1 MNTLLFQ
8 GSDHRLECV
17 LVSGGT
23 GFFGKAL
30 LRFWSGQVG
39 SAYRPKRAIFLSR
52 SPAQFLSDHPEFS
65 ELSWI
70 RWIKADL
77 SRPETLDV
85 ELSGVTHILHAAT
98 ESTLG
103 PRLTHQQQ
111 FDQIIQ
117 GTRTMLALA
126 VRAGKPKFL
135 YTSSGGVYGRFPE
148 GTTHISES
156 YLGMPDPLDQ
166 RSAYSVAKRASEHL
180 CALAAHEHGL
190 PVVVC
195 RPFAFCGPDLPL
207 DVHFA
212 IGNFIRDA
220 LGAEKITV
228 NGDGSPVRSY
238 LDQVDLAEWLS
249 RLLIDGRP
257 GEAYNVG
264 SDQALSILDLAYR
277 VQDLIAPNKPVEVLK
292 AYDGVTPRQHYVP
305 DVSKITEGLGLRQTI
320 SLDES
325 ILRTANAHRV

>member
-1 MNTLLFQ
+1 VFP
-8 GSDHRLECV
+8 HCV
-17 LVSGGT
+17 LLSGGT

-30 LRFWSGQVG
+30 IRFWSGHMG
-39 SAYRPKRAIFLSR
+39 SAYRPQCAIVLTR
-52 SPAQFLSDHPEFS
+52 SPARFLFEHPEFS
-65 ELSWI
+65 DLSWI
-70 RWIKADL
+70 RWVTADL
-77 SRPETLDV
+77 SRPEALDV
-85 ELSGVTHILHAAT
+85 DLSGVTHILHAAT
-98 ESTLG
+98 ESTFG
-103 PRLTHQQQ
+103 PSLTHQQQ
-111 FDQIIQ
+111 FDQITQ

-126 VRAGKPKFL
+126 ARAGRPKFL
-135 YTSSGGVYGRFPE
+135 YTSTGGVYGRFPA
-148 GTTHISES
+148 GTTHVSES
-156 YLGMPDPLDQ
+156 YFGMPDPLDP

-180 CALAAHEHGL
+180 CALAAHDHGL

-220 LGAEKITV
+220 LFADKIAV

-238 LDQVDLAEWLS
+238 LDQEDLAEWLS
-249 RLLIDGRP
+249 RLLVDGEP

-264 SDQALSILDLAYR
+264 SDQAISILDLAYR
-277 VQDLIAPNKPVEVLK
+277 VRDLVAPHKPVQVLK

-305 DVSKITEGLGLRQTI
+305 DVSKITKGLALRQTI

-325 ILRTANAHRV
+325 ILRTANAHRI